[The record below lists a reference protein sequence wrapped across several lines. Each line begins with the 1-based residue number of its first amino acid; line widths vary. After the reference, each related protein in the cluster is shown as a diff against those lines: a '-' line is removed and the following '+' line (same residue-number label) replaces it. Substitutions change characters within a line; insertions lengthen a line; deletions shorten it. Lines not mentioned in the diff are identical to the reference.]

1 MVGDWYT
8 SLIMVSI
15 TPVPGSPQGD
25 ANYSMWMCLR
35 NRKGSLFFKA
45 FGASTNLLS
54 KTLTL
59 VELLRSWRLNVAIHL
74 RVVIHSEA
82 RSGHIMSIMSPSPSG
97 YVTLRF
103 FVCMPYI
110 SNVCLSRVLQETSGG
125 TPKRDARACHEP
137 ANRGSADCNAGVKA
151 HIETYTLFFFNFLM
165 NYSYG

>member
-1 MVGDWYT
+1 
-8 SLIMVSI
+8 MVSI

-54 KTLTL
+54 KTLTF

-82 RSGHIMSIMSPSPSG
+82 RSGHIMSIMAPSPSG

-103 FVCMPYI
+103 FVCMPYPMAI
-110 SNVCLSRVLQETSGG
+110 CLEYFRDRKQVEVLQKETHVHAMSQP
-125 TPKRDARACHEP
+125 TEVVLIVMLA
-137 ANRGSADCNAGVKA
+137 
-151 HIETYTLFFFNFLM
+151 
-165 NYSYG
+165 